1 MIVFA
6 FNHLWQ
12 STLVAG
18 VVALLTLLFRN
29 NGAHVRFALW
39 YAASLKFLIPFSL
52 FAMAGAAIAP
62 PQLSMA
68 AAALVAQVQPA
79 AEPFGDGAS
88 GFEVAPVAAVDLSEV
103 FLAIWL
109 VGTVAM
115 LAWWLAK
122 YVQLRAI
129 ARAAAPLAVSLAVPV
144 RTSHALMEPGLVG
157 IRNPVLLLPQGIVEH
172 LSRGEMEA
180 ILAHEL
186 SHYRRRDNLT
196 AAIHMIVEAIFWF
209 YPLTWWIGARLVAE
223 REKACDEAVI
233 AMGNDPD
240 TYAESILKVCKFYLR
255 SPLDCAAG
263 ASGADLKRRIE
274 AIMENRFV
282 KTLDRPKKAVLAVVA
297 VIMVGVPVA
306 AGMLAPGAA
315 LAGISG
321 TPSPG
326 TQAALRH
333 LIQGLES
340 HHPDPTL
347 LSPQYMLL
355 PALVTP
361 ARLQRGVDSWGALK
375 AIRFQGVNPDNKWD
389 IYSIQFEK
397 QLTIWQIAPLT
408 PDGKIAGL
416 IYDKA
421 FVRSDR
427 TGPSPGTEAALRHQ
441 LEGWVRH
448 APPMD
453 NVSPEIAAIDREQ
466 QRFLQSSY
474 FDQWGPVKSIQF
486 RGVNTNGLDVY
497 DVRFAH
503 GRGIFPVGPLA
514 QDGKIVSWSITRGFD
529 RPDNGPSPGTEAS
542 IRRYIAAMQRNMPN
556 YDEMLPFVAEQV
568 RIQLPSL
575 LARFQGLGKL
585 EAIKFDRINRN
596 GLDVYDVTFAHGHTL
611 WRIAPLTPDGKV
623 QVRVIM
629 TVADRGNVSS

>member
-29 NGAHVRFALW
+29 NGAHVRYALW

-52 FAMAGAAIAP
+52 FAMAGAAVAP
-62 PQLSMA
+62 AQLSMT
-68 AAALVAQVQPA
+68 AAALVARVQPA
-79 AEPFGDGAS
+79 AEPFGDGVP
-88 GFEVAPVAAVDLSEV
+88 GFEAAPVASVDLSGL
-103 FLAIWL
+103 FLVVWL
-109 VGTVAM
+109 AGIAAM
-115 LAWWLAK
+115 LAWWLAR

-129 ARAAAPLAVSLAVPV
+129 ARAAAPLTASLAVPV

-157 IRNPVLLLPQGIVEH
+157 IRNPILLLPHGIVEH
-172 LSRGEMEA
+172 LSAAEMEA
-180 ILAHEL
+180 ILAHEMC
-186 SHYRRRDNLT
+186 HYRRRDNLT
-196 AAIHMIVEAIFWF
+196 AAIHMMVEAIFWF
-209 YPLTWWIGARLVAE
+209 YPLIWWIGGRLVAE

-240 TYAESILKVCKFYLR
+240 TYAEGILKVCKFYLR

-263 ASGADLKRRIE
+263 ASGADLKKRIE

-282 KTLDRPKKAVLAVVA
+282 KSLDRTRKAVLAVVA
-297 VIMVGVPVA
+297 VVMVGVPVA
-306 AGMLAPGAA
+306 AGMLAPGTA

-326 TQAALRH
+326 TEAALRH
-333 LIQGLES
+333 LIQGLER
-340 HHPDPTL
+340 HHPDLTL

-375 AIRFQGVNPDNKWD
+375 SIRFQGVNPDNEWD
-389 IYSIQFEK
+389 IYSIRFEK
-397 QLTIWQIAPLT
+397 QLTVWQIAPLT
-408 PDGKIAGL
+408 TDGKIAGL

-427 TGPSPGTEAALRHQ
+427 TRPSPGTEAALRHQ
-441 LEGWVRH
+441 LEGWLRH
-448 APPMD
+448 DPPMD
-453 NVSPEIAAIDREQ
+453 NVTPEIAAIDREQ
-466 QRFLQSSY
+466 QRFLQSTY
-474 FDQWGPVKSIQF
+474 FDQWGPIKSIRF
-486 RGVNTNGLDVY
+486 TGVNANGLDVY

-503 GRGIFPVGPLA
+503 GRGVFPVGPLA
-514 QDGKIVSWSITRGFD
+514 PDGKIVSWSITRAFD
-529 RPDNGPSPGTEAS
+529 RSDDHPSPGTEAS

-575 LARFQGLGKL
+575 LAQFQELGKL
-585 EAIKFDRINRN
+585 QAIKFDRINRN
-596 GLDVYDVTFAHGHTL
+596 GLDVYDVTFAHGRTL
-611 WRIAPLTPDGKV
+611 WRIAPLAADGKV
-623 QVRVIM
+623 QVRTIM